1 MLTKII
7 VVSSGRG
14 QLGGSHI
21 LPPLDPSCL
30 DLVDFGRCLLHL
42 LVRESGFNFRV
53 ELSENMD

>member
-21 LPPLDPSCL
+21 PPPLDSSCL
-30 DLVDFGRCLLHL
+30 NFVDFGRCLLHL
-42 LVRESGFNFRV
+42 LEGESGFNFRV
-53 ELSENMD
+53 EFSENMD

>member
-1 MLTKII
+1 MLKII

-21 LPPLDPSCL
+21 PPPLDSSCL
-30 DLVDFGRCLLHL
+30 NFVDFSRCLLHL
-42 LVRESGFNFRV
+42 FERESGFNFRI